1 MFQVCYEEIEVQNK
15 CLIVALCISLFGGIT
30 SESEYIVIANKIRI
44 KGLYVVSLSSH
55 KHVVVVH
62 TMVIFKANNLGKT
75 QNVQDTN
82 EYYLYHEI
90 R

>member
-1 MFQVCYEEIEVQNK
+1 MLNRS
-15 CLIVALCISLFGGIT
+15 SLYKFAWWKIT
-30 SESEYIVIANKIRI
+30 SEREYIVIANKIRI
-44 KGLYVVSLSSH
+44 KGLYVVLSH
-55 KHVVVVH
+55 KHVVVAH
-62 TMVIFKANNLGKT
+62 TTVIFKANNHKKT